1 MQQASG
7 RSIAETTLASAA
19 LPRTLLPVRLRDRFT
34 MKPIRYIVGGV
45 GFLLVWFVVAVVIG
59 VVMALI
65 FPVPGEQAF
74 VGIGLGWRNLPG
86 TVLGLLAGIQSFR
99 ASVRGPK
106 KKDAK

>member
-1 MQQASG
+1 
-7 RSIAETTLASAA
+7 
-19 LPRTLLPVRLRDRFT
+19 

-74 VGIGLGWRNLPG
+74 VGIDVEFDLESRLALFCRRIGAQERRA
-86 TVLGLLAGIQSFR
+86 VLIYPEIR
-99 ASVRGPK
+99 ATFFLIG
-106 KKDAK
+106 